1 MTGLF
6 EPVIAVLAIPAL
18 AAALL
23 VALPGYRLTAV
34 LNVIATFLTFL
45 AAVALFFGRPQPTS
59 YLLVDDLNNVFIVL
73 TTFVGFTTSVFS
85 ASYIGHE
92 LDIGRLTPRFLRFYH
107 AMYQLL
113 MFAMNLALVAN
124 NIGMMWVA

>member
-1 MTGLF
+1 MTEVF
-6 EPVIAVLAIPAL
+6 EPVTAVLGIPAV

-23 VALPGYRLTAV
+23 VALPGYRLTAT
-34 LNVIATFLTFL
+34 LNVLATFLTFL
-45 AAVALFFGRPQPTS
+45 AAVSLFFGRPQPGP

-92 LDIGRLTPRFLRFYH
+92 LAIGRLTPESPALLSCHVSGADVRDEPR
-107 AMYQLL
+107 AYQPTIS
-113 MFAMNLALVAN
+113 A
-124 NIGMMWVA
+124 

>member
-1 MTGLF
+1 MTGAF
-6 EPVIAVLAIPAL
+6 EPVTAVLVIPAL

-23 VALPGYRLTAV
+23 VALPGYRLTAT
-34 LNVIATFLTFL
+34 LNVLASFLTFL
-45 AAVALFFGRPQPTS
+45 AAVSLFSGRPRPTS

-92 LDIGRLTPRFLRFYH
+92 LEIGRLTPRFLRFYH
-107 AMYQLL
+107 AMY
-113 MFAMNLALVAN
+113 
-124 NIGMMWVA
+124 

>member
-6 EPVIAVLAIPAL
+6 EPVTAVLAIPAL

-23 VALPGYRLTAV
+23 AALPVYRLTAT

-45 AAVALFFGRPQPTS
+45 AAVALFFGRPSPTP

-73 TTFVGFTTSVFS
+73 TTFVGFTTSHS
-85 ASYIGHE
+85 ARVISATSSRSAGSRQ
-92 LDIGRLTPRFLRFYH
+92 GSCASTTPC
-107 AMYQLL
+107 
-113 MFAMNLALVAN
+113 
-124 NIGMMWVA
+124 ISC

>member
-1 MTGLF
+1 MNLPF
-6 EPVIAVLAIPAL
+6 EATTAVLVIPAS

-23 VALPGYRLTAV
+23 AALPGYRLSSRLHV
-34 LNVIATFLTFL
+34 LASLLTFL
-45 AAVALFFGRPQPTS
+45 AALSLFFIPPPVGA

-92 LDIGRLTPRFLRFYH
+92 LEIGRLPPAFMRFYH
-107 AMYQLL
+107 AMYQVL
-113 MFAMNLALVAN
+113 MFAMNLALLSN
-124 NIGMMWVA
+124 NI